1 MLKRSDLIDKEN
13 MRLND
18 VIKLLKKIRKEYGN
32 LQLAFDFR
40 DNGDLSDS
48 TPESYMAIV
57 RRLRFKDYVIDG
69 NTLFFQ
75 NMNIYTEYHDEDGLH
90 IKNIEI
96 H

>member
-1 MLKRSDLIDKEN
+1 MLLKRSDHLDKEN

-48 TPESYMAIV
+48 TSESYMVIV
-57 RRLRFKDYVIDG
+57 RRLRFKDYMIDG

-75 NMNIYTEYHDEDGLH
+75 NMDMYTDYHDENGLH

-96 H
+96 